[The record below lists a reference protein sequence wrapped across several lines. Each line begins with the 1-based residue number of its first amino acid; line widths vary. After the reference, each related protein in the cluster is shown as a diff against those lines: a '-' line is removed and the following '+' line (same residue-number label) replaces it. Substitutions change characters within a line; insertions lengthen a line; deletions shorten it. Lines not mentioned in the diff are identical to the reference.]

1 MAKGSESESKEN
13 YKVPF
18 FMDVSLCPGFATQ
31 KLASG
36 IEKEA
41 AGSLGAGGGWN
52 LIVESLSEVSGL
64 PKLPPQRT

>member
-1 MAKGSESESKEN
+1 
-13 YKVPF
+13 
-18 FMDVSLCPGFATQ
+18 MDVSLCPGFATQ

-52 LIVESLSEVSGL
+52 LIVEWSLSEVSGL

>member
-1 MAKGSESESKEN
+1 
-13 YKVPF
+13 
-18 FMDVSLCPGFATQ
+18 MDVSLCPGFATQ

-36 IEKEA
+36 VEKEA

>member
-18 FMDVSLCPGFATQ
+18 FIDLSLCPGFASQ

-36 IEKEA
+36 VEKEA
-41 AGSLGAGGGWN
+41 AGSLRAGGG
-52 LIVESLSEVSGL
+52 
-64 PKLPPQRT
+64 